1 MFQEQKSVRKSV
13 GWVPDLRKEK
23 FLVTVK
29 LLEMLHELF
38 ATCLRSGGYT
48 GSQTKAEPWEKWIE
62 GPISNWACRS
72 FFKILK
78 NWEVVY

>member
-38 ATCLRSGGYT
+38 ATCLRSGSYT

-62 GPISNWACRS
+62 GPISNWVCRS